1 MHEGRRYSAPYTFG
15 TKGEANEFLASER
28 TAIINGTWMDFE
40 MRERFEQAQREAEE
54 RMMETFFS
62 YASRWIETR
71 TNNQGK
77 KLSQGVKDE
86 YLRYIKSDR
95 LSYWA
100 DYGLF
105 EITVADVREWYS
117 DTIQDGKLTSMARN
131 YTLMKSVMDTAV
143 EDGIIPMNPCKVR
156 GGGSAST
163 GKDVDVPTSA
173 ELDAIIAALPVKY
186 FVIAVVAIA
195 GGLRYGEIVA
205 LRTTDVDVYFNREG
219 EVDCVRIRISR
230 SITHTKYHG
239 RVEGPPKSAAGVRSL
254 YIYGED
260 AVTIAAYVD
269 SVDVGQRLWSA
280 IGDPEDPMPY
290 HTFKHNWDRA
300 RKSIHSTATVHS
312 MRHYSG
318 TKYAQVGATLKEVM
332 ARLGHSTPSAALRY
346 QHSGER
352 DGELAKRV
360 ARKSA

>member
-15 TKGEANEFLASER
+15 TKGEAQEFLAAER

-71 TNNQGK
+71 TNAQGK
-77 KLSQGVKDE
+77 KLSQGVKDD
-86 YLRYIKSDR
+86 YFRYIKSDR

-100 DYGLF
+100 DYALC

-117 DTIQDGKLTSMARN
+117 DTIQDGKLTSMARS
-131 YTLMKSVMDTAV
+131 YSMMKSVMETAV

-156 GGGSAST
+156 GGGNTKT
-163 GKDVDVPTSA
+163 GKKVDVPTDA
-173 ELDAIIAALPVKY
+173 ELEAIIGALPSKY
-186 FVIAVVAIA
+186 FCLAIVAAA
-195 GGLRYGEIVA
+195 GALRFGEIVA
-205 LRTTDVDVYFNREG
+205 LRTTDVDVYFDRSG
-219 EVDCVRIRISR
+219 FVDCVRVRISR
-230 SITHTKYHG
+230 SIRHTRYHG
-239 RVEGPPKSAAGVRSL
+239 RVEGPPKTEAGVRSL
-254 YIYGED
+254 YIYGKD
-260 AVTIAAYVD
+260 AAEIAKHVDTI
-269 SVDVGQRLWSA
+269 DVGLRLWSSMR
-280 IGDPEDPMPY
+280 DPDEPMPY

-300 RKSIHSTATVHS
+300 RESVHSKATVHS

-352 DGELAKRV
+352 DEELAKRM
-360 ARKSA
+360 AR